1 DMKARQAIFNDFRH
15 GAKGPGNYRRP
26 ASHRLDHHQSKRLR
40 PVDWEKKCLGAGK
53 EGGLFGLVDFA
64 DELHKRIVEQW
75 ADLGLEVVSVGLVDL
90 RGDLQRNTGPLGDF
104 DRSIRALVV
113 TDAAQE
119 GEVIALAVW
128 MEAMQPCG
136 QAMIDGR
143 EPVGGGQG

>member
-1 DMKARQAIFNDFRH
+1 
-15 GAKGPGNYRRP
+15 
-26 ASHRLDHHQSKRLR
+26 
-40 PVDWEKKCLGAGK
+40 
-53 EGGLFGLVDFA
+53 
-64 DELHKRIVEQW
+64 ELHKRIVEQW

-104 DRSIRALVV
+104 DRSIRSLVV

-143 EPVGGGQG
+143 EPVGGGQGLALMIGNGDLRHLREGVEDRREIGQVEAPVLGRQSARGDIAELWEVQVVEVEVNDVEFR